1 VCWTEAPKGREFDQ
15 LRETVLFTPYVMSL
29 FPLNPKSRGHNH
41 KTLIWN
47 MELNYSCTCVLCQ
60 KLRKSAYDMVSNEI
74 HKLIEQI
81 PHMVWEGIE
90 VEAVM

>member
-1 VCWTEAPKGREFDQ
+1 MC
-15 LRETVLFTPYVMSL
+15 
-29 FPLNPKSRGHNH
+29 PLSKVI
-41 KTLIWN
+41 K
-47 MELNYSCTCVLCQ
+47 
-60 KLRKSAYDMVSNEI
+60 RKSAYDMVSNEI